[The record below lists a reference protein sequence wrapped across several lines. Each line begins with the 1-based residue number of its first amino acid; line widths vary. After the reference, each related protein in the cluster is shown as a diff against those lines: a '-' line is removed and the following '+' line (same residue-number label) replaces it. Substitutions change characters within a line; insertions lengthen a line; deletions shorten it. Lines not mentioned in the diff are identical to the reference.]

1 MGVVLVTLTSICRFE
16 AVAIE
21 LATTRGSP
29 LQWLV
34 AGLMTPVV
42 SMVDNLSV

>member
-1 MGVVLVTLTSICRFE
+1 MLVTLTSIFQLE
-16 AVAIE
+16 AVDIE
-21 LATTRGSP
+21 LATTKGSP

-42 SMVDNLSV
+42 SMVDVMSV